1 MFLRK
6 TSRTRRLTR
15 FRSTARLM
23 CFLGVLIPRRVHVTS
38 GPTDSFGLHCTRTT
52 FPLKFRP
59 NRPTRL
65 KSVCDLMRSRGRNT
79 SPSIGS
85 TCARMV
91 VFEVAAMRFGGSVH
105 RSRVAVVVARIACPR
120 RRRYVRAR
128 RETRASSF
136 PSYRGS
142 APTERNCFFRH
153 GEFPTEPNSRAGA
166 SIDESRG
173 NARGGSGAGAA
184 TRRRR
189 PRGRQTESG
198 TWKAKERDKKS
209 ASANAPLVFVFS
221 RSPCAGPPRTT
232 RGAPRRVRSAP
243 SSAETRA
250 KKPRTP
256 RTSRLQRRLRKR
268 PPRPRGFRRR
278 ARTRRRRATQTPRWR
293 SLGGGWM
300 PRTRRASGR
309 RRRRD
314 GGATREP
321 RRRFARDTSSARWT
335 RLATRGREKT
345 PWRAARARAPMR
357 RRRARGCSFRG
368 FRRAVATRPAPRSTP
383 GDASWWACWNAT
395 DDRTSAARPLVAM
408 RASGSAESDVKPSTC
423 ANAAGQ
429 SSRSRL
435 GIDETDPRWTRQR
448 LPRNTKELHLAED
461 THTTPRDDSRL
472 RVH

>member
-1 MFLRK
+1 MC
-6 TSRTRRLTR
+6 
-15 FRSTARLM
+15 TAI
-23 CFLGVLIPRRVHVTS
+23 C
-38 GPTDSFGLHCTRTT
+38 
-52 FPLKFRP
+52 
-59 NRPTRL
+59 
-65 KSVCDLMRSRGRNT
+65 
-79 SPSIGS
+79 
-85 TCARMV
+85 
-91 VFEVAAMRFGGSVH
+91 
-105 RSRVAVVVARIACPR
+105 
-120 RRRYVRAR
+120 
-128 RETRASSF
+128 RESKTRASSRENRVKKSF

-173 NARGGSGAGAA
+173 NKARGGSGAEAA

-189 PRGRQTESG
+189 PRGRQTESAFM
-198 TWKAKERDKKS
+198 WKAKRERKKS
-209 ASANAPLVFVFS
+209 ASANAPLVFFFS

-232 RGAPRRVRSAP
+232 RDARRRVRSAP

-250 KKPRTP
+250 KTPRTP
-256 RTSRLQRRLRKR
+256 RTSRLQLRLRKR

-278 ARTRRRRATQTPRWR
+278 ARTRRRRATRTPRWR

-309 RRRRD
+309 RHRRD
-314 GGATREP
+314 GGATRGP

-335 RLATRGREKT
+335 RLATRGRET
-345 PWRAARARAPMR
+345 SPRRAARARAPMR

-395 DDRTSAARPLVAM
+395 DDRTSAARPLVAI
-408 RASGSAESDVKPSTC
+408 RASGSAESDVKPSTS

-435 GIDETDPRWTRQR
+435 TDPRWTRQR
-448 LPRNTKELHLAED
+448 LPRNSKELHLLGGHAY
-461 THTTPRDDSRL
+461 HTARRLASTRPLGARASRCDVGSGFRVALGDARRVGDRATSHGNGL
-472 RVH
+472 RRQNLKL

>member
-1 MFLRK
+1 MC
-6 TSRTRRLTR
+6 
-15 FRSTARLM
+15 TAK
-23 CFLGVLIPRRVHVTS
+23 C
-38 GPTDSFGLHCTRTT
+38 
-52 FPLKFRP
+52 
-59 NRPTRL
+59 
-65 KSVCDLMRSRGRNT
+65 
-79 SPSIGS
+79 
-85 TCARMV
+85 
-91 VFEVAAMRFGGSVH
+91 
-105 RSRVAVVVARIACPR
+105 
-120 RRRYVRAR
+120 
-128 RETRASSF
+128 RENKTRASVAKPARQKKPSF

-173 NARGGSGAGAA
+173 NKARGGSGAEAA

-189 PRGRQTESG
+189 PRGRQTESAFM
-198 TWKAKERDKKS
+198 WKAKRERKKS

-232 RGAPRRVRSAP
+232 RDAPRRVRSAP

-250 KKPRTP
+250 KTPRTP
-256 RTSRLQRRLRKR
+256 RTSRLQLRLRKR

-278 ARTRRRRATQTPRWR
+278 ARTRRRRATRTPRWR

-309 RRRRD
+309 RHRRD
-314 GGATREP
+314 GGATRGP

-335 RLATRGREKT
+335 RLATRGRET
-345 PWRAARARAPMR
+345 SPRRAARARAPMR

-395 DDRTSAARPLVAM
+395 DDRTSAARPLVAI
-408 RASGSAESDVKPSTC
+408 RASGSAESDVKPSTS

-435 GIDETDPRWTRQR
+435 TDPRWTRQR
-448 LPRNTKELHLAED
+448 LPRNSKELHLLGGHAY
-461 THTTPRDDSRL
+461 HTARRLAPTRPLGARASRCDVGSGFRVALGDARRVGDRATSHGNGL
-472 RVH
+472 RRQNLKL